1 MLQQSNDEPSQALD
15 DFREF
20 ASDSKSL
27 ISDLSQYYSDLDRL
41 FNFLRPLIKKD
52 ADSSHAISTEVHYNI
67 ADDITTII
75 DDLTIILRIPESS
88 REFIASRGPEA
99 QALLD
104 LLQDLLDQDSVS
116 EYKPLISKTLLRL
129 SLASS
134 KHPRCFPLT
143 GLETVG
149 GQIAGGGF
157 GDIWKG
163 LVGGQSVS
171 VKIMRVF
178 EDQDIA
184 LALKEFS
191 REAIIWRQL
200 CHPNLL
206 PFFGLFYR
214 EKRLC
219 LASPWME
226 NGNIMQYLIKHPGV
240 ARLPLILDV
249 ALGLQ
254 YLHEENIVHGDL
266 KAINI
271 LVTPSGRA
279 CICDFGLS
287 SIVNEITLRL
297 HTTVIERG
305 GTARYWAPELLDPDV
320 TNKCHFGSDVY
331 AFACMCY
338 EVWTGNAPFYEVKE
352 MAVMLR
358 VLRGARPSRPASC
371 TGTSEL
377 DALWK
382 LLQDCW
388 EAEAAKRPTAPK
400 IVERLVG
407 PSIGATT
414 TSSTTDWDD
423 QLTSRFRRSLQARPL
438 LPSVAQIEALLFG
451 DEVAQACVECKEG
464 SPSPQPVA

>member
-1 MLQQSNDEPSQALD
+1 Y
-15 DFREF
+15 
-20 ASDSKSL
+20 K
-27 ISDLSQYYSDLDRL
+27 
-41 FNFLRPLIKKD
+41 
-52 ADSSHAISTEVHYNI
+52 
-67 ADDITTII
+67 
-75 DDLTIILRIPESS
+75 
-88 REFIASRGPEA
+88 EFITCRGPEA
-99 QALLD
+99 QELLN
-104 LLQDLLDQDSVS
+104 LLQDLLDQDSIES
-116 EYKPLISKTLLRL
+116 KPLISKTLLRL
-129 SLASS
+129 SLASGQ
-134 KHPRCFPLT
+134 HPRCFPLT
-143 GLETVG
+143 GLELVG
-149 GQIAGGGF
+149 PQIAGGGF

-171 VKIMRVF
+171 VKIMRIYQ
-178 EDQDIA
+178 DRDIA

-214 EKRLC
+214 EERLC
-219 LASPWME
+219 LVSPWME
-226 NGNIMQYLIKHPGV
+226 NGNILQYLIKHPGV

-249 ALGLQ
+249 SLGLQ
-254 YLHEENIVHGDL
+254 YLHEENIVHGDI

-287 SIVNEITLRL
+287 SIVNEITLKL
-297 HTTVIERG
+297 HTTVMGLRG
-305 GTARYWAPELLDPDV
+305 TTRYCAPELLNPEV
-320 TNKCHFGSDVY
+320 TETHHFGSDVY

-338 EVWTGNAPFYEVKE
+338 EVWTGNTPFYEVKE

-358 VLRGARPSRPASC
+358 VLSGARPSRPASC

-414 TSSTTDWDD
+414 TSSTTDWDHE
-423 QLTSRFRRSLQARPL
+423 LTSKFRRSLHAQPL
-438 LPSVAQIEALLFG
+438 LPSVTQIEDALFW
-451 DEVAQACVECKEG
+451 ETHYANE
-464 SPSPQPVA
+464 P